1 MKIEFDT
8 DLITR
13 IEVINH
19 AKNEYRTGRLLTL
32 YKMLKDFDKLEFS
45 VQDQGTTLKIFLDSY
60 DKAPEDK
67 DSGN

>member
-1 MKIEFDT
+1 MKIEFDSEI
-8 DLITR
+8 ITR

-19 AKNEYRTGRLLTL
+19 AENEYRTGRLLTL
-32 YKMLKDFDKLEFS
+32 YKMLKDFDSLEFS

-60 DKAPEDK
+60 GKAPEDK

>member
-32 YKMLKDFDKLEFS
+32 YKMLKDFDSLEFS
-45 VQDQGTTLKIFLDSY
+45 IQDGGTTLKIFLDSY
-60 DKAPEDK
+60 AKAPEDK